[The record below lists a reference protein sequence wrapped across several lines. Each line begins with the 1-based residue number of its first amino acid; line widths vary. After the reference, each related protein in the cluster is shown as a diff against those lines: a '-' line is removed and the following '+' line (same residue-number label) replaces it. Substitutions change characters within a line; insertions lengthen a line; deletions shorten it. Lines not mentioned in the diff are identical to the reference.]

1 MFELHMGKFADE
13 WTKLHDECAK
23 NFENKYKDER
33 DRLNNLPDEKLD
45 ELMTKEYDD
54 YLKKHGSKE
63 FWKFY
68 QEKKKKKIPH
78 KEGIIID

>member
-13 WTKLHDECAK
+13 WVKLHDKCAK
-23 NFENKYKDER
+23 EFKNKYKDEI
-33 DRLNNLPDEKLD
+33 DRLNNLPDEELD
-45 ELMTKEYDD
+45 ELMTKEYDE
-54 YLKKHGSKE
+54 YFKKHGSKE
-63 FWKFY
+63 FWEFY